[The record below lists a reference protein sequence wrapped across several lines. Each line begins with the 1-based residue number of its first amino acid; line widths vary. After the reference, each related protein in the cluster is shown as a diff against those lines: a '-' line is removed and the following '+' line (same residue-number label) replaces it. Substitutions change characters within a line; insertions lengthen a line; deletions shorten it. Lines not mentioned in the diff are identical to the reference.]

1 MINLG
6 VNYLKNNSK
15 QNKLLDY
22 ILNLDEI
29 LGYVTL
35 TMVVAFTALNVI
47 LRYCFKFTISSAE
60 EITLIA
66 FIWASYI
73 GSAAAYKSEEH
84 IAIDIIVN
92 KFPKKLRYY
101 SELAI
106 NIFIIIIS
114 MSYTYLGIVL
124 CMNAGS
130 KTTLVLR
137 LPYIL
142 VDVSIVISFGLMTI
156 YGILKLIRRIKG
168 LSPVLRETG
177 IMDPMNNIEE

>member
-1 MINLG
+1 MI
-6 VNYLKNNSK
+6 YLKNNSK
-15 QNKLLDY
+15 KNKLLDY
-22 ILNLDEI
+22 LLNIDEI

-35 TMVVAFTALNVI
+35 TMVVAFTALNVV

-66 FIWASYI
+66 FIWASYL

-92 KFPKKLRYY
+92 TFPKKIRYY
-101 SELAI
+101 FELAI
-106 NIFIIIIS
+106 NIFIIILS

-130 KTTLVLR
+130 KATSVLR
-137 LPYIL
+137 LPYVF
-142 VDVSIVISFGLMTI
+142 VDLSIVFCFGLTTI

-177 IMDPMNNIEE
+177 IIDPLKNIEE